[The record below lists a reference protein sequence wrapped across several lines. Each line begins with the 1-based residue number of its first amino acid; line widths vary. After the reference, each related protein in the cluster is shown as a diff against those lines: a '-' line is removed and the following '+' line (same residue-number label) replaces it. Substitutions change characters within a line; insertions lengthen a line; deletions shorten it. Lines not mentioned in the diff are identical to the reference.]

1 MKRTHGYSKK
11 GERCYGT
18 QDWGAKGRTNAIGA
32 LIGKTLLTVMLIT
45 ANVDTNVFTSW
56 VQQDLLPKL
65 PENSVIVMDNATFHK
80 GKDMQNMITE
90 SGHILLYLPT
100 YSPDLNPIE
109 KKWAQAKSI
118 RRSLN
123 CDIETLFLNNK
134 L

>member
-65 PENSVIVMDNATFHK
+65 PENSVIVMDNAAFHK

-109 KKWAQAKSI
+109 KKWAQAKKL
-118 RRSLN
+118 RRSLQCN
-123 CDIETLFLNNK
+123 IDQLFKSYL